1 MGRLTLWVVATM
13 ALVLLAQVIAAKV
26 NSWLIGFVGAGI
38 AALLAM
44 ALLTSVS
51 SAKIA
56 RRS

>member
-1 MGRLTLWVVATM
+1 MAGIGAT
-13 ALVLLAQVIAAKV
+13 LVLFLLASVIAAEV

-44 ALLTSVS
+44 ALLTSLS

-56 RRS
+56 RRG